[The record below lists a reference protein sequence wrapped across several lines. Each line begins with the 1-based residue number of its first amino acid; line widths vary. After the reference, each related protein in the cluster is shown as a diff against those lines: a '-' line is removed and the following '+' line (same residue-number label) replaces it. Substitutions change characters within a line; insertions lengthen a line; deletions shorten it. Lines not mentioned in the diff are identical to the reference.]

1 MVYSNPLTESHVGL
15 FLIQCLLI
23 IILSRIVSWLFAK
36 IQQPPVIAEIISGI
50 LLGPTAIGRIPGFT
64 ENIFPKE
71 SLTIL
76 NVFAQIGI
84 IFFMFI
90 IGLELDPT
98 LFKSQIKSSAII
110 SFVSIVFPFGLGIA
124 ASVYLAQIQDT
135 EWTYSLGIFIG
146 VALAI
151 TAFPVLARILTAKKL
166 LSTPIGIL
174 SIACAAINDIC
185 GWILL
190 GLSVSLAG
198 SSGSNKLD
206 TLWTLIASAGFVL
219 IMLVVIRPLLNR
231 AVGKVWRVDPSG
243 GTPHS
248 PSHLIMS
255 AVVILLFIASFA
267 TEWIGIHAM
276 FGAFTLGAIIP
287 KTGAF
292 NQAITEK
299 IEDLVLVFLLPLYFV
314 VSGLRTD
321 LTTLN
326 SGESWLG
333 VLLIIS
339 CACVGKVVGAG
350 TAAKLLGHNLKDAFS
365 IGILMNTRGLVELI
379 VLNLGLD
386 FGIISIKVFGIMV
399 LMAVFTTILTSPI
412 ISLLIRKPKK
422 AGALGADNFVFCT
435 STTNIAPSLIDLGYT
450 MGNKYLVTTLT
461 RRKLKKMYLLVLAEV
476 NDRPSDFISQ
486 IRKDFSKEAFSHLA
500 NQATQMKMKVSIKSI
515 VSDNDHLS
523 NEVIDF
529 SNNKGTGF
537 LVIGQEGR
545 FIQGRDGSLSADV
558 MNQII
563 KNSRSHVGVFTDK
576 SGSRGG
582 YHRFKRILTV
592 YFGGDNPN
600 DEEALKVSE
609 KMASTDG
616 VKVTIIVFNNEL
628 YWKYKKEGLLDKSK
642 YNQIVQSYPAVPL
655 PSPTVVNNNNSE
667 IDTNSPNSINQ
678 INATTPIPSNDNNNN
693 NNNNNNDN
701 EQSNNNLTASALVPV
716 VPVDLNQSHLE
727 SVLNGNQ
734 KDSINVIYKPKKSQL
749 KVLLEECHNYDL
761 LVVPFQEF
769 KPVTPFVF
777 PSFSVPGIE
786 MMKKSLSMVQ
796 LSKKSTNH
804 LDHKDFS
811 SPNIEHVHEYDD
823 HPALDPLRERS
834 TSKSSGIT
842 NASSNQLHHRH
853 NSGNNKDDNGKADL
867 LGNDE
872 MNDDLSH
879 DHHIIRDQ
887 REIMSKSSSSSEEED
902 HDPYWNQCP
911 ISTLVVYHKDTIIE
925 GGGAGGADEKNSIE
939 NSPQINGGEG
949 GHIELDPYEVD
960 PKNLRVSLPGG
971 QQIEESNLRNFNE
984 IANQQVDNPHEN
996 PLDTVL
1002 DIPKDKEA

>member
-64 ENIFPKE
+64 ENIFPPE
-71 SLTIL
+71 SVTIL
-76 NVFAQIGI
+76 SVFAQIGL

-98 LFKSQIKSSAII
+98 LFRSQIKSSAII
-110 SFVSIVFPFGLGIA
+110 SFFSIVFPFGLGIA
-124 ASVYLAQIQDT
+124 ASVYLAQIQETD
-135 EWTYSLGIFIG
+135 WSYSLGIFIG

-151 TAFPVLARILTAKKL
+151 TAFPVLARILTSKKL

-198 SSGSNKLD
+198 SGGNLD
-206 TLWTLIASAGFVL
+206 TLWTLIAAAGFVIVMLL
-219 IMLVVIRPLLNR
+219 IIRPLLNR
-231 AVGKVWRVDPSG
+231 VVGKVWRVDNNG
-243 GTPHS
+243 GAPHS

-350 TAAKLLGHNLKDAFS
+350 VSAKFLGHNLKDSFS
-365 IGILMNTRGLVELI
+365 IGVLMNTRGLVELI

-386 FGIISIKVFGIMV
+386 FGIIKIKVFGIMV
-399 LMAVFTTILTSPI
+399 LMAVFTTILTGPI
-412 ISLLIRKPKK
+412 ISLLMRKPKK
-422 AGALGADNFVFCT
+422 AGVLGADNFVFCT
-435 STTNIAPSLIDLGYT
+435 SSPNIAPSLIDLGFT

-486 IRKDFSKEAFSHLA
+486 IRKDFSKEAFSHLT

-515 VSDNDHLS
+515 VTDNDNLS
-523 NEVIDF
+523 NEVISF
-529 SNNKGTGF
+529 SNSKGTGF

-558 MNQII
+558 LSQII
-563 KNSRSHVGVFTDK
+563 KNSKSHVGVFTDK

-582 YHRFKRILTV
+582 THRFKRILLV

-600 DEEALKVSE
+600 DQESLTVAE
-609 KMASTDG
+609 KMASTEG
-616 VKVTIIVFNNEL
+616 VQVTVIVFNNEL
-628 YWKYKKEGLLDKSK
+628 YWKYKKEGMLDKNK
-642 YNQIVQSYPAVPL
+642 YAQMVQSYPIPMGNVNSPTHSL
-655 PSPTVVNNNNSE
+655 YPSPVVGNSDVDSSTAE
-667 IDTNSPNSINQ
+667 PSPNFIN
-678 INATTPIPSNDNNNN
+678 NTTPIPIPSSVAADNSNAD
-693 NNNNNNDN
+693 
-701 EQSNNNLTASALVPV
+701 QPSTLVPT
-716 VPVDLNQSHLE
+716 VPVDIHQSHLD
-727 SVLNGNQ
+727 SVLNGVN
-734 KDSINVIYKPKKSQL
+734 KESINVIYKPRKSQL

-761 LVVPFQEF
+761 LVVPYQEF
-769 KPVTPFVF
+769 KPATPFVF

-804 LDHKDFS
+804 LDHKDIG
-811 SPNIEHVHEYDD
+811 SPSVDHIHEYDD
-823 HPALDPLRERS
+823 HPHIDPSRDRAS
-834 TSKSSGIT
+834 SKSSAT
-842 NASSNQLHHRH
+842 ASTNQLHHRH
-853 NSGNNKDDNGKADL
+853 LADSKQTNIAKEDNGKADL
-867 LGNDE
+867 LSNDE
-872 MNDDLSH
+872 INYG
-879 DHHIIRDQ
+879 DQ
-887 REIMSKSSSSSEEED
+887 REIMAKSFSSSSDEEE

-911 ISTLVVYHKDTIIE
+911 ISTLVIYHKDTIIQNSSIDNSPNMN
-925 GGGAGGADEKNSIE
+925 GGGANGGGANHDIE
-939 NSPQINGGEG
+939 N

-960 PKNLRVSLPGG
+960 PNNLRVSLPG
-971 QQIEESNLRNFNE
+971 QEETNLRNFNE
-984 IANQQVDNPHEN
+984 IANQDVENHNDN